1 MTKDNVART
10 SSYSPT
16 EEEPSEFESG
26 TFRCVQGSPESGP
39 PEAHSSPADAAADDE
54 AGVRQ
59 ALMAAL
65 FLLARQAARLSN
77 RGDK

>member
-1 MTKDNVART
+1 MNTLART

-26 TFRCVQGSPESGP
+26 TFRCVEQLPARDDRGSD
-39 PEAHSSPADAAADDE
+39 APADAAADDE

-65 FLLARQAARLSN
+65 FLLARQAARLN
-77 RGDK
+77 RGTK